1 MPTTTRTAEA
11 TPGSVTRLGRSWE
24 LSLRAGNKSPRTV
37 EGYRD
42 TLRLFDD
49 HLADAGMPRQVAS
62 ITREHIESYLV
73 ALLDRGNK
81 ASTVATRHKGLRVFF
96 GWLAEEGEVADNP
109 MRNIK
114 APAVPDEPVPILSAE
129 DIKALLKACDG
140 PAFEDRRD
148 TAIIMLLLDTGMRR
162 TELADLKVDD
172 IDWDNQTV
180 VVMGKGRRPRPCPFG
195 NKTAKALDR
204 YERARASH
212 RLADTPGL
220 WLGPRGT
227 LTSPGVRMM
236 LERRGR
242 QAGIEGVHAHRFR
255 HTFAH
260 QWLAEGGNE
269 GDLMRLTGWR
279 SRQMLNRYAASA
291 ADERA
296 RDAHRRFSPGDRL

>member
-62 ITREHIESYLV
+62 ISREHIESYLV

-114 APAVPDEPVPILSAE
+114 APAIPDEPVPILSAE

-140 PAFEDRRD
+140 PGFEDRRD

-162 TELADLKVDD
+162 TELADLRVDD

-212 RLADTPGL
+212 RLTDTHGL

-227 LTSPGVRMM
+227 LTSPGVYFEAPFLDAFR
-236 LERRGR
+236 EAYKRRPRCRCRIPTSAYGR
-242 QAGIEGVHAHRFR
+242 SAPASSSSTCASCAPRW
-255 HTFAH
+255 T
-260 QWLAEGGNE
+260 
-269 GDLMRLTGWR
+269 R
-279 SRQMLNRYAASA
+279 SGRVASA
-291 ADERA
+291 ASR
-296 RDAHRRFSPGDRL
+296 SPCTS